1 MHPDSGE
8 RKQGGN
14 RMDGWNDEIQN
25 ENELQAVIST
35 PRAEE
40 LGKWLSILF
49 WLVIPSVAGSVMTNQ
64 ALTAWLPF
72 LYLPGRIIS
81 MVTLCIYG
89 YLLLKLSSESRFYRM
104 AAICCLA
111 SVAVDAGSSLV
122 PEGAAMASLI
132 GLLSFPVMIL
142 AFYGEYSEYMGHS
155 DAIRALDEEMA
166 VKWKRLW
173 KWFMYSFGLMISSVL
188 LVMLNGMLGITALL
202 VGTIGTLI
210 VSVMKLTC
218 LYRTAKIFREY
229 AGESR

>member
-1 MHPDSGE
+1 
-8 RKQGGN
+8 
-14 RMDGWNDEIQN
+14 
-25 ENELQAVIST
+25 
-35 PRAEE
+35 
-40 LGKWLSILF
+40 
-49 WLVIPSVAGSVMTNQ
+49 
-64 ALTAWLPF
+64 
-72 LYLPGRIIS
+72 
-81 MVTLCIYG
+81 MVTLCAYG
-89 YLLLKLSSESRFYRM
+89 YILLKLSSESSRYRM

-155 DAIRALDEEMA
+155 EVICALDEEMA

-173 KWFMYSFGLMISSVL
+173 KWFVYSFGLMIISVL

-210 VSVMKLTC
+210 VSVMKLDLPVPHC
-218 LYRTAKIFREY
+218 KNIPGICN
-229 AGESR
+229 GEQQITGEQKRRKRLQNSHENFCYL

>member
-1 MHPDSGE
+1 MHLDSGE
-8 RKQGGN
+8 RNKGGN
-14 RMDGWNDEIQN
+14 RMNEWNNEIQN
-25 ENELQAVIST
+25 ETELQAVISVSK
-35 PRAEE
+35 AEE
-40 LGKWLSILF
+40 LGKWLGILF
-49 WLVIPSVAGSVMTNQ
+49 WMVIPNVASSVMTNQ
-64 ALTAWLPF
+64 ALTTWLPF
-72 LYLPGRIIS
+72 LYLPGRLLS
-81 MVTLCIYG
+81 LVTLCAYG
-89 YLLLKLSSESRFYRM
+89 YILLKLSSESSRYRM

-122 PEGAAMASLI
+122 PEGAAVAPLI

-155 DAIRALDEEMA
+155 EVICALDEEMS

-173 KWFMYSFGLMISSVL
+173 KWFMYSFGLMASSVL

-210 VSVMKLTC
+210 VSIVKLTC

-229 AGESR
+229 AKESR

>member
-1 MHPDSGE
+1 
-8 RKQGGN
+8 
-14 RMDGWNDEIQN
+14 MDGWNEEIQN
-25 ENELQAVIST
+25 ENELQTVISA
-35 PRAEE
+35 PKAKE
-40 LGKWLSILF
+40 LGKRLSILF
-49 WLVIPSVAGSVMTNQ
+49 WLVIPNVASSVMTNQ
-64 ALTAWLPF
+64 AVTTWLPF

-81 MVTLCIYG
+81 MVTLCAYG
-89 YLLLKLSSESRFYRM
+89 YILLKLSSESSRYRM

-122 PEGAAMASLI
+122 PEGAAVASLI

-155 DAIRALDEEMA
+155 EVICALDEEMS

-210 VSVMKLTC
+210 VSVVKLTY

-229 AGESR
+229 AKESR

>member
-1 MHPDSGE
+1 
-8 RKQGGN
+8 
-14 RMDGWNDEIQN
+14 MDGWNEEIQN
-25 ENELQAVIST
+25 ENELQTVISA
-35 PRAEE
+35 PKAKE
-40 LGKWLSILF
+40 LGKRLSILF
-49 WLVIPSVAGSVMTNQ
+49 WLVIPNVASSVMTNQ
-64 ALTAWLPF
+64 AVTTWLPF

-81 MVTLCIYG
+81 MVPLCAYG
-89 YLLLKLSSESRFYRM
+89 YILLKLSSESSRYRM

-122 PEGAAMASLI
+122 PEGAAVAPLI
-132 GLLSFPVMIL
+132 GLLSFPVLLL

-155 DAIRALDEEMA
+155 EAVQMLDEEMS

-210 VSVMKLTC
+210 VSVVKLTC

-229 AGESR
+229 ATESR

>member
-1 MHPDSGE
+1 M
-8 RKQGGN
+8 
-14 RMDGWNDEIQN
+14 
-25 ENELQAVIST
+25 
-35 PRAEE
+35 
-40 LGKWLSILF
+40 
-49 WLVIPSVAGSVMTNQ
+49 VIPSIAGAVLSNQ
-64 ALTAWLPF
+64 AVAAWLPF

-81 MVTLCIYG
+81 MVTLCAYG
-89 YLLLKLSSESRFYRM
+89 YILLKLSSESSRYRM

-155 DAIRALDEEMA
+155 
-166 VKWKRLW
+166 
-173 KWFMYSFGLMISSVL
+173 FGLMISSVL

-229 AGESR
+229 ATESSR

>member
-1 MHPDSGE
+1 
-8 RKQGGN
+8 
-14 RMDGWNDEIQN
+14 
-25 ENELQAVIST
+25 
-35 PRAEE
+35 
-40 LGKWLSILF
+40 
-49 WLVIPSVAGSVMTNQ
+49 
-64 ALTAWLPF
+64 
-72 LYLPGRIIS
+72 
-81 MVTLCIYG
+81 MVTLCAYG
-89 YLLLKLSSESRFYRM
+89 YILLKLSSESSRYRM

-155 DAIRALDEEMA
+155 ELICALDEEMA

-173 KWFMYSFGLMISSVL
+173 KWFAYSFGLMISSVL

-229 AGESR
+229 ATESSR